1 MKGLCITKRH
11 FEVVEHTL
19 IRLAED
25 RPDITISCM
34 FEYIVLSKICSVPND
49 ITAFS
54 RVLYPN
60 ALNTFQWEENTIRKS
75 RAK

>member
-1 MKGLCITKRH
+1 
-11 FEVVEHTL
+11 
-19 IRLAED
+19 
-25 RPDITISCM
+25 M

-60 ALNTFQWEENTIRKS
+60 ALNTFQWEENTEENLKFTRDASKEIMDILVMGKH
-75 RAK
+75 